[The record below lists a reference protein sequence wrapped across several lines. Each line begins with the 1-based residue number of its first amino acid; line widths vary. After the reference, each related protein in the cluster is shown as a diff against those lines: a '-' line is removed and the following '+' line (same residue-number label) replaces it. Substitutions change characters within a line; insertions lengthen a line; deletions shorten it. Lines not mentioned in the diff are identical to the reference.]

1 MPIRLGYA
9 CINMHLSETQKITS
23 SRTMRKATF
32 EAKGLPAVSALIVS
46 NLQSLQKIMQWN
58 ADNNFTLY
66 RMSSDMFPW
75 HSEYRWQDLPD
86 YKLIRQML
94 ERTGQ
99 FAIDNGIRLSFHPGQ
114 FVCLASK
121 NPKVVDNATRDIEAH
136 GTIMD
141 WMLQPRD
148 HNAKINIHI
157 GGTYGGDFS
166 NTADRW
172 CRNFLKLS
180 PNCQNRIT
188 VENDDK
194 ASMWSTRHL
203 YDYVHKVIRIPIVF
217 DYHHHRFCTGGQ
229 TESEAPQLAASTW
242 HGVTPVV
249 HLSESRREEQ
259 RDNKIKEQAHSDYIY
274 KPVDNYGVKYDMML
288 ECKMKEV
295 ALLKYRSIL
304 ENEELVV

>member
-9 CINMHLSETQKITS
+9 CINMHLSDTQKITS

-32 EAKGLPAVSALIVS
+32 ETKGLPAVSSLIVS

-86 YKLIRQML
+86 YKIIRQML

-157 GGTYGGDFS
+157 GGAYNDKPG
-166 NTADRW
+166 TAKRFLQATDR
-172 CRNFLKLS
+172 LS
-180 PNCQNRIT
+180 ASVYDRLT
-188 VENDDK
+188 VENDD
-194 ASMWSTRHL
+194 RLNL
-203 YDYVHKVIRIPIVF
+203 YTTQELHDMVYMESGIPIVF
-217 DYHHHRFCTGGQ
+217 DYHHHACNPGDL
-229 TESEAPQLAASTW
+229 SERDALALAISTW
-242 HGVTPVV
+242 QNAKPCTHY
-249 HLSESRREEQ
+249 SESAQLERGEKAPFRAHS
-259 RDNKIKEQAHSDYIY
+259 NYIYSKIDDHGFDIDCVVEAKAKEQA
-274 KPVDNYGVKYDMML
+274 V
-288 ECKMKEV
+288 
-295 ALLKYRSIL
+295 LKYYQDHGGP
-304 ENEELVV
+304 NA